1 MTAGRTSPVRAA
13 HLGGAGVCSGLP
25 EAIALVDVPL
35 ALPRA

>member
-13 HLGGAGVCSGLP
+13 HLGGAGVCSGAP
-25 EAIALVDVPL
+25 GTMALVDVPL